1 MGRVGM
7 SREDF
12 ERCTP
17 LEFTKIVQASNEKT
31 EIAIKAGWEQ
41 TRAQVISVA
50 NLFSK
55 TAIDP
60 KKAWPFPWEKEEENA
75 PKVPK
80 GTSSYERMKEI
91 EARVNK
97 NHSTWDGSPS

>member
-1 MGRVGM
+1 M

-12 ERCTP
+12 ERCTT
-17 LEFTKIVQASNEKT
+17 LEFTKIVQAANEKT
-31 EIAIKAGWEQ
+31 ETTIKAGWEQ

-55 TAIDP
+55 NTIDP
-60 KKAWPFPWEKEEENA
+60 KKAWPFPWEKEEGNA
-75 PKVPK
+75 PKVQK

-91 EARVNK
+91 EARLKK
-97 NHSTWDGSPS
+97 NHSTPDGSSS

>member
-7 SREDF
+7 SRDDF

-41 TRAQVISVA
+41 TRAQVVYVA
-50 NLFSK
+50 NLFSQNP
-55 TAIDP
+55 IDP
-60 KKAWPFPWEKEEENA
+60 RKAWPFPWEKEEENA

-91 EARVNK
+91 EARVSK
-97 NHSTWDGSPS
+97 NHSTRDGRSS